1 MTILVLRKHVKFYQ
15 DNNMAETETE
25 VEVLELVETE
35 TTITENKDLIIF
47 NDDYNTFDH
56 VIESLVKVC
65 RHDIVQAEQ
74 CTWIIHYNG
83 KCAVKKG
90 SFEILRPMRQALSE
104 RGIDA
109 KIQ

>member
-1 MTILVLRKHVKFYQ
+1 MTILVLKKPVKYYH
-15 DNNMAETETE
+15 NLSMAQTQTEA
-25 VEVLELVETE
+25 EVLELVETE
-35 TTITENKDLIIF
+35 TILTDSKDLVIY
-47 NDDYNTFDH
+47 NDDFNTFDH

-65 RHDIVQAEQ
+65 RHDVIQAEQ

-90 SFEILRPMRQALSE
+90 TFEILRPMRQALTE

-109 KIQ
+109 KIH